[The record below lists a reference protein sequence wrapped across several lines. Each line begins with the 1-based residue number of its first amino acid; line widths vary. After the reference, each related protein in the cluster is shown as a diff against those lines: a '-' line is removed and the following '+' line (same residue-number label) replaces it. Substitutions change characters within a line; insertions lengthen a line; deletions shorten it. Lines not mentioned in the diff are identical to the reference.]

1 VANFRIPELRER
13 FSFPQ
18 PIKLVIHGGSAYE
31 INVTLAAV
39 FRHRRVESVLYGMDP
54 TSFQVAPTATGLPW
68 LTTRFPEYLYEDGI
82 SGHIRYLATIKTFK
96 RSISAL
102 KNSRLKRGDV
112 LFSYDR
118 MYESQHL
125 RANNF
130 GGKSI
135 LRSWREQKIKLR
147 SLPRYDLN
155 NFIDSFES
163 NVLPHLR
170 RNRDTDFMLLHLPY
184 SILKYEQMA
193 MLGNLTD
200 YQEFKKY
207 VYSATK
213 ELGNVRLYDFQVA
226 KEITHD
232 LANYRDLSHFHQ
244 RINTWMLEQ
253 IAADRYRVNAETVE
267 RYHAELLAQVED
279 FDHTLVVPDAAQP

>member
-1 VANFRIPELRER
+1 
-13 FSFPQ
+13 
-18 PIKLVIHGGSAYE
+18 
-31 INVTLAAV
+31 
-39 FRHRRVESVLYGMDP
+39 
-54 TSFQVAPTATGLPW
+54 
-68 LTTRFPEYLYEDGI
+68 
-82 SGHIRYLATIKTFK
+82 
-96 RSISAL
+96 
-102 KNSRLKRGDV
+102 
-112 LFSYDR
+112 
-118 MYESQHL
+118 
-125 RANNF
+125 
-130 GGKSI
+130 
-135 LRSWREQKIKLR
+135 
-147 SLPRYDLN
+147 
-155 NFIDSFES
+155 
-163 NVLPHLR
+163 
-170 RNRDTDFMLLHLPY
+170 
-184 SILKYEQMA
+184 